1 MIDFFKMVK
10 DEKLAE
16 IFKILRQSDFDI
28 NQQDDHGKTALHFAL
43 NLQIIKILIASG
55 SDVNI
60 ADRKGKTPLDYAPN
74 DKVRQIL
81 LEHGAEHGT
90 PIILKEDADYTRRQ
104 DARDKEKALA
114 EAKKAKEE
122 KAAKA
127 AKTKAAKAKKAAAKK

>member
-16 IFKILRQSDFDI
+16 IFKVLRQSDFDI
-28 NQQDDHGKTALHFAL
+28 NQQDEHGKTALHFAL

-60 ADRKGKTPLDYAPN
+60 SDRKGKTPLDYAPN

-81 LEHGAEHGT
+81 LEHGAKHGV
-90 PIILKEDADYTRRQ
+90 PVILKQ
-104 DARDKEKALA
+104 DLHLRIWKDLLEHAFSQIWIPHLWTYRKHL
-114 EAKKAKEE
+114 
-122 KAAKA
+122 
-127 AKTKAAKAKKAAAKK
+127 